1 MLHMSDLLIPN
12 FIDLQR
18 KRKLTSLS
26 WEDGETG
33 PKHEVVWTS
42 ACKCKGI
49 IRDELRMV
57 RLTVD
62 LEQWT
67 ALKWV
72 QDPPQPNAVPG
83 LLLL

>member
-1 MLHMSDLLIPN
+1 MLHMFDLLIPN

-26 WEDGETG
+26 WEDKETG

-49 IRDELRMV
+49 IRDELRVV

-72 QDPPQPNAVPG
+72 QDLPQPSVVPG
-83 LLLL
+83 RLLL

>member
-26 WEDGETG
+26 WEDKETG

-49 IRDELRMV
+49 IRDELRVV

-72 QDPPQPNAVPG
+72 QDLPQPSVVPG
-83 LLLL
+83 RLLL

>member
-26 WEDGETG
+26 WEDKETG

-49 IRDELRMV
+49 IRDELRV
-57 RLTVD
+57 AD
-62 LEQWT
+62 
-67 ALKWV
+67 
-72 QDPPQPNAVPG
+72 
-83 LLLL
+83 